1 MSLFFFSLPD
11 SSSHCLSPHLSSC
24 TYMETQPLVLSAIDP
39 SAFGKAGNIMERWGG
54 TWLSLSQCSP
64 LAAYKKPPYS
74 WPPLLLY
81 DLLLPSSVHGLLLSD
96 CSIVTHCQRE
106 WLRPKACGFKPN
118 YTHGRK
124 SSWGPPA
131 LKRSAEA
138 EGAPGL
144 HVAESPEGTLTF
156 SVFMF
161 PPHHLLLV
169 TLSVSFVTKAI
180 GMLSLTEPK
189 GPFFCT
195 PPKKAGKSIKGGDW
209 GSYQWAAL
217 SLMHNS
223 WIQKWFVYHS
233 LPQLLAPRIGLGYR
247 LHNVANTPAVFPCL
261 SFFPLISL

>member
-1 MSLFFFSLPD
+1 MVVPQPGLP
-11 SSSHCLSPHLSSC
+11 SCCLQKAPLLMASPSAVW
-24 TYMETQPLVLSAIDP
+24 PPSAIICP
-39 SAFGKAGNIMERWGG
+39 
-54 TWLSLSQCSP
+54 Q
-64 LAAYKKPPYS
+64 PP
-74 WPPLLLY
+74 PFR
-81 DLLLPSSVHGLLLSD
+81 D
-96 CSIVTHCQRE
+96 CSIVIHCQRE

-118 YTHGRK
+118 YAHGRK

-144 HVAESPEGTLTF
+144 HVAQSPEGTLTF

-195 PPKKAGKSIKGGDW
+195 PPKKAEKIIKGGDW

-233 LPQLLAPRIGLGYR
+233 LP
-247 LHNVANTPAVFPCL
+247 HCL
-261 SFFPLISL
+261 PQE